1 MGQQALQTSQEDAET
16 LFSSSAPSQST
27 EIEQAPFSAPPSCAW
42 SSDRPQPAQSLTRSD
57 TTHSDAVTQAQA
69 RLMSHWADDVGAA
82 SLSVP
87 RQAVQRLPSTEPP
100 MRSAGAQAAT
110 EPTSWLGETAANVTQ
125 RVLALT
131 HAGSRMLL
139 AAEQH
144 IDQGVDWA
152 EAGLQHGATSIAA
165 WGHGVPVVGAVADAT
180 AGLFGESVQLAGGA
194 VKGAT
199 SLATGIGNMAL
210 HPFDTAQGLA
220 TLAEHLPGPLSMAPR
235 LIHGLYD
242 AANGTRSVTDALAY
256 GLDPCHFSTEDAQ
269 YFRQLGRALAAPY
282 AKSIAEGKPAEALGR
297 GLFDVGS
304 LFIGGAEA
312 KVARDAGRAAGRLGL
327 LERSTV
333 APGEVLS
340 HGTDAAARAAL
351 PAALA
356 ALPIEQRM
364 YQAIQRL
371 WNRPLTP
378 EVRAELQA
386 RWQRIEESAE
396 ALRLEPMNPADPAVA
411 AAQERIQAL
420 RLHASGTAQGKHG
433 GIVGGTADQSVKLV
447 HENWLRADGYVRS
460 MVEAK
465 QPLSVQSIQDL
476 NRLLGTGLEHNN
488 GVPGRLRADAEHAYA
503 AKELQ
508 RAYLPPSEI
517 PTAMDD
523 FLRWHENAQGHL
535 PPIEHAA
542 QAYQR
547 LVSIHPFADAN
558 GRTCRLVMDYVLQ
571 SHGLPPA
578 TLVGSE
584 VNTAVFGIREL
595 FGTGNVPA
603 DHAVR
608 SVTQGVERTL
618 AITQDARNAVLPAQ
632 THQVASPLLPAL
644 RLHESIRRQRN
655 EPEQHPAH

>member
-1 MGQQALQTSQEDAET
+1 
-16 LFSSSAPSQST
+16 
-27 EIEQAPFSAPPSCAW
+27 
-42 SSDRPQPAQSLTRSD
+42 
-57 TTHSDAVTQAQA
+57 
-69 RLMSHWADDVGAA
+69 MSHWTDDVGAA
-82 SLSVP
+82 PLPLLRQTGTQPVRTSP
-87 RQAVQRLPSTEPP
+87 RAGTLAH
-100 MRSAGAQAAT
+100 SAGSQASS
-110 EPTSWLGETAANVTQ
+110 EPTLWLGETAAHVAQ
-125 RVLALT
+125 RALALT
-131 HAGSRMLL
+131 HAGSRMLR

-165 WGHGVPVVGAVADAT
+165 WGHGIPVVGAAAEAT

-256 GLDPCHFSTEDAQ
+256 GLDPFHFSTGDAQ
-269 YFRQLGRALAAPY
+269 YFRQLGHALAAPY

-312 KVARDAGRAAGRLGL
+312 KVARDAGRAAGRLAV
-327 LERSTV
+327 LERSAV
-333 APGEVLS
+333 APTQVLS
-340 HGTDAAARAAL
+340 HGADAIAHAAV
-351 PAALA
+351 PA

-371 WNRPLTP
+371 WNRPLAP
-378 EVRAELQA
+378 EVRAELNA

-433 GIVGGTADQSVKLV
+433 GIVGGTHDQSVKLV

-460 MVEAK
+460 MVDAK
-465 QPLSVQSIQDL
+465 QPLSLQSIQDL
-476 NRLLGTGLEHNN
+476 NRLLGAGLEHNN
-488 GVPGRLRADAEHAYA
+488 GVPGRLRAHAEHAYA
-503 AKELQ
+503 AKELN

-523 FLRWHENAQGHL
+523 FLRWHQSAQGHL

-595 FGTGNVPA
+595 FGTGNVSA

-618 AITQDARNAVLPAQ
+618 AITQDARSAAFPTQA
-632 THQVASPLLPAL
+632 HPVASPQVPAL
-644 RLHESIRRQRN
+644 RLHESIRRQRS
-655 EPEQHPAH
+655 ESEQHPAL